1 MEECYE
7 VEVLCKGKRL
17 SGISVG
23 SVAVGD
29 GALLVTGGLVGAF
42 DFVSWAP
49 FRPGREPVLQ
59 IAARTLLLFPPTRMS
74 PRLDTVDSHED
85 CARFRPT
92 ALKG

>member
-29 GALLVTGGLVGAF
+29 GALLVTGGACGCFRLCLVGTVSAWQRTSTTDSCP
-42 DFVSWAP
+42 DFAVISAYP
-49 FRPGREPVLQ
+49 HEPK
-59 IAARTLLLFPPTRMS
+59 A
-74 PRLDTVDSHED
+74 
-85 CARFRPT
+85 
-92 ALKG
+92 